1 MLYLTFLHIYNISI
15 NITQIVQKIESVF
28 IEILTESKDPVVIL
42 KIVRALRNAR
52 LHGTTQNHRQCYYWC
67 SSTSFSCHESRLCLH
82 QCTSATTSYV

>member
-52 LHGTTQNHRQCYYWC
+52 LHGTTQNLIHLAENVMSQDFA
-67 SSTSFSCHESRLCLH
+67 SINVRLQLH
-82 QCTSATTSYV
+82 LM